1 MAVIRVACYIR
12 VSTQEQKLH
21 GISLDAQRDKLKQ
34 YAEEHGLLI
43 VGWYED
49 EGISGRK
56 LIRRRP
62 ALQRMLN
69 DAQKKLFDRIIFIK
83 LDRYFR
89 SVGEYYECQ
98 KILDT
103 CKVTW
108 TATEE
113 RYDLT
118 TASGRY
124 WVTQKLAMA
133 EYEADNAGERVNLVN
148 EYKIRTGQALTGSH
162 RQGLAYC
169 VKKDSDGLK
178 RVVKDE
184 NTKEMIMDYIN
195 HFLVH
200 HNKRKSY
207 LYVKDKY
214 GTEHGYETF
223 SRVLKDTK
231 IYGYFRGNPNYCE
244 SYVDEYTFNKIQ
256 LILKNNIKE
265 TKSRRVY
272 LFSGL
277 VLCPQ
282 CGYKLGGKFT
292 GNHKK
297 TRKDG
302 TIWISDKQYYAY
314 RCNNHE
320 TNSKCSF
327 NKNPNEEKIEAH
339 LLAKLNDYMDAYITE
354 AKVENAEVNS
364 SHAADVVK
372 ELKAERDRLNR
383 IYRKGGMPDSE
394 YDLEIDKLNERIA
407 NAESLLA
414 PIKERDLTKYQELLK
429 SDWKELYMALT
440 KENKRAFW
448 HLYIKGIT
456 LNEDATV
463 KEVIFF

>member
-21 GISLDAQRDKLKQ
+21 GLSLDAQRDTLKR

-69 DAQKKLFDRIIFIK
+69 DAQSKLFDRIIFIK

-133 EYEADNAGERVNLVN
+133 EYEADNTGERIKLVN
-148 EYKIRTGQALTGSH
+148 EYKIRTGQPLTGS
-162 RQGLAYC
+162 RSQGIGFTIE
-169 VKKDSDGLK
+169 KDKEGIK
-178 RVVKDE
+178 RVVKDKKTE
-184 NTKEMIMDYIN
+184 AMVMDYIN
-195 HFLVH
+195 HFLIH
-200 HNKRKSY
+200 QNKSQAFI
-207 LYVKDKY
+207 YVKDKY
-214 GTEHGYETF
+214 NANVSYKTM
-223 SRVLKDTK
+223 SKVLTDSK
-231 IYGYFRGNPNYCE
+231 IYGYYKGNPNYCTG
-244 SYVDEYTFNKIQ
+244 YINEYEWNKIQ
-256 LILKNNIKE
+256 LILKNNIKQPSS
-265 TKSRRVY
+265 KRVY

-277 VLCPQ
+277 IPCPE
-282 CGYKLGGKFT
+282 CGRKMAACHNNSQTSYINGKKYSY
-292 GNHKK
+292 NHE
-297 TRKDG
+297 
-302 TIWISDKQYYAY
+302 YYSY
-314 RCNNHE
+314 RCNNKQV
-320 TNSKCSF
+320 NRACSY
-327 NKNPNEEKIEAH
+327 NRRPNEDKIEAH
-339 LLAKLNDYMDAYITE
+339 LLNKLEDYMNIYIAR
-354 AKVENAEVNS
+354 AKVEEARVEN
-364 SHAADVVK
+364 SHAADLLK

-383 IYRKGGMPDSE
+383 IYRKGDMPDSE
-394 YDLEIDKLNERIA
+394 YDREYDSLSERIKG
-407 NAESLLA
+407 AESALE
-414 PIKERDLTKYQELLK
+414 PVKERDLTKYQELLK
-429 SDWKELYMALT
+429 SDWKELYKALT

-448 HLYIKGIT
+448 RMYIKAIILDDLGQ
-456 LNEDATV
+456 V
-463 KEVIFF
+463 KDVIFF

>member
-1 MAVIRVACYIR
+1 
-12 VSTQEQKLH
+12 
-21 GISLDAQRDKLKQ
+21 
-34 YAEEHGLLI
+34 
-43 VGWYED
+43 
-49 EGISGRK
+49 
-56 LIRRRP
+56 
-62 ALQRMLN
+62 
-69 DAQKKLFDRIIFIK
+69 
-83 LDRYFR
+83 
-89 SVGEYYECQ
+89 
-98 KILDT
+98 
-103 CKVTW
+103 
-108 TATEE
+108 
-113 RYDLT
+113 
-118 TASGRY
+118 
-124 WVTQKLAMA
+124 MA

-184 NTKEMIMDYIN
+184 NTKEMVMDYIN
-195 HFLVH
+195 HYLVH

-207 LYVKDKY
+207 LYIKDKY
-214 GTEHGYETF
+214 NTELSYGSF
-223 SRVLKDTK
+223 SKVLKDTK

-244 SYVDEYTFNKIQ
+244 PYIDEYTFNKIQ
-256 LILKNNIKE
+256 LILNNNIKE
-265 TKSRRVY
+265 TKSRRIY

-277 VLCPQ
+277 IFCPQ
-282 CGYKLGGKFT
+282 CGYKLAACFT

-302 TIWISDKQYYAY
+302 TKWVSSKQYYAY
-314 RCNNHE
+314 RCNNHGQ
-320 TNSKCSF
+320 NDKCSF
-327 NKNPNEEKIEAH
+327 NKRPNEEKIEAH

-354 AKVENAEVNS
+354 AKVENAEVNN

-372 ELKAERDRLNR
+372 ELKAERKRLNHS
-383 IYRKGGMPDSE
+383 YRMKAMEQDE
-394 YDLEIDKLNERIA
+394 YDKEIVILNERIA
-407 NAESLLA
+407 NAESLLE

-429 SDWKELYMALT
+429 SDWKQLYMALT